1 MINHVNDKPSNFG
14 IPHSKQTITNPY
26 IILSH
31 THIYIYTSVINYI
44 YMYMYRH
51 IIYIVKIN
59 TYNIYPYINAYVIYV
74 WYVYLL
80 KERDIST
87 HTNNK

>member
-31 THIYIYTSVINYI
+31 THIYIHKCNQLYI
-44 YMYMYRH
+44 Y
-51 IIYIVKIN
+51 ICICIGILYIVKIN
-59 TYNIYPYINAYVIYV
+59 TYNIYSYINAYVIYV